1 MRSWWSSIWPPVVA
15 VLFFLMVWQA
25 AVSVFDIEP
34 FILPAPTA
42 IGHEA
47 VTGASGL
54 FQHTAATLQL
64 TLIGFMIGTA
74 IGLIISLAL
83 HMVPFLK
90 TALYPL
96 LILSQNVPTIALA
109 PLLMIWFGF
118 GMLPKVIVIT
128 LVCFFPVAVAALDGL
143 ARTDRTMMNYM
154 QMAGATSWQIFT
166 KLELPYALPSIFSG
180 IRIAATYSVMG
191 AVIGEWIGSDR
202 GIGYYMML
210 QKSGYR
216 TDRVFVAILVIVLL
230 SLLMVLLITLLEK
243 RLIRWNRK
251 G

>member
-1 MRSWWSSIWPPVVA
+1 
-15 VLFFLMVWQA
+15 MVWQA
-25 AVSVFDIEP
+25 AVSIFDIEP

-64 TLIGFMIGTA
+64 TLVGFMIGTA
-74 IGLIISLAL
+74 IGLVISLAL

-118 GMLPKVIVIT
+118 GMSPKVIVIT

-154 QMAGATSWQIFT
+154 QMAGLPHGKFSASWSRRMPFPPSSPGFELRLPIRSWVRLSGNGSARTGESATT
-166 KLELPYALPSIFSG
+166 
-180 IRIAATYSVMG
+180 
-191 AVIGEWIGSDR
+191 
-202 GIGYYMML
+202 
-210 QKSGYR
+210 
-216 TDRVFVAILVIVLL
+216 
-230 SLLMVLLITLLEK
+230 
-243 RLIRWNRK
+243 
-251 G
+251 

>member
-1 MRSWWSSIWPPVVA
+1 
-15 VLFFLMVWQA
+15 
-25 AVSVFDIEP
+25 
-34 FILPAPTA
+34 
-42 IGHEA
+42 
-47 VTGASGL
+47 
-54 FQHTAATLQL
+54 
-64 TLIGFMIGTA
+64 MIGTA
-74 IGLIISLAL
+74 IGLVISLAL

-154 QMAGATSWQIFT
+154 QMAGLPHGKFSASWS
-166 KLELPYALPSIFSG
+166 AACPSLHLLG

-210 QKSGYR
+210 QNP
-216 TDRVFVAILVIVLL
+216 AIARIGCLL
-230 SLLMVLLITLLEK
+230 PS
-243 RLIRWNRK
+243 WSSSCSAC
-251 G
+251 